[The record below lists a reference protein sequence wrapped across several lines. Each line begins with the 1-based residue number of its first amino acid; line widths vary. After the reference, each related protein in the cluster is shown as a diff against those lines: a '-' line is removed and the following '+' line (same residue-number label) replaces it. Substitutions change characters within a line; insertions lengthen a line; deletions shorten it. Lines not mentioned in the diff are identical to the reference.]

1 MKNMVKN
8 YNLKSITRWVYTN
21 HEDWCENPEYSVLSV
36 RVERV
41 TTINGETISVKTIE
55 HQDHVLRIGSK
66 ESMAAEAFLR
76 MSSIHIDEE
85 VYVGF

>member
-1 MKNMVKN
+1 MNLVNN
-8 YNLKSITRWVYTN
+8 YQLKSFTRWIYTN
-21 HEDWCENPEYSVLSV
+21 HEDWCENPEYSVLNV